1 MILNGPLCGNLLL
14 VFHFRGFSLLEAMND
29 SLHGK
34 HNLGESSLL
43 NYKSEMIFRITWN
56 FQTNIKYSLR
66 LEEDICEIQWMLLTA
81 GCLVRLFETASGSP

>member
-14 VFHFRGFSLLEAMND
+14 VFHFRGFSLLEAMNG

-34 HNLGESSLL
+34 HNLGESSLS
-43 NYKSEMIFRITWN
+43 NYKSEMIFRIAWN

-66 LEEDICEIQWMLLTA
+66 LEEDICEIQWML
-81 GCLVRLFETASGSP
+81 ETASGSP